1 MVFAREINDPL
12 TGLVKKMDAV
22 TQEKG
27 SNKLGSV
34 VVFLGDDEK
43 LEKAIKDLAEK
54 EKVKKTTLMLDNK
67 AGPEDFHIDKNAD
80 VTVLLYVDKTVK
92 VNRAYKKGEF
102 KAEDVDK
109 VIKDLPKILDAA
121 E

>member
-12 TGLVKKMDAV
+12 TGLVKKLDAV
-22 TQEKG
+22 TADKG

-34 VVFLGDDEK
+34 VVFLGDDES
-43 LEKAIKDLAEK
+43 LEKSVKELADK

-67 AGPEDFHIDKNAD
+67 SGPEDFKIDPKAD
-80 VTVLLYVDKTVK
+80 VTVLLYVGKTVK
-92 VNRAYKKGEF
+92 VNHAYAKGEF
-102 KAEDVDK
+102 KADDVDK
-109 VIKDLPKILDAA
+109 VIKDLPKILD